1 VPLQTT
7 SPLWSRTL
15 SSNLGDCQTMIWRW
29 YVLVQMVHPPFK
41 ASKLRFHPIEKIQ
54 FFCIPIHYVVH
65 MINLVVLTLFYLHIV
80 VKIEVLFKASTH
92 IWVTT
97 LSKTLKDGN
106 WLRLWKQKISKYCGI
121 LGANGLVW
129 FF

>member
-1 VPLQTT
+1 
-7 SPLWSRTL
+7 
-15 SSNLGDCQTMIWRW
+15 MIWRW

-80 VKIEVLFKASTH
+80 VKIEVLFKAIYTYLSHNPKQNLERWKLVEVMETKDFK
-92 IWVTT
+92 ILWNIRSKWISMIF
-97 LSKTLKDGN
+97 LSKVALKSS
-106 WLRLWKQKISKYCGI
+106 RL
-121 LGANGLVW
+121 L
-129 FF
+129 